1 MKILIIDDS
10 ALARRVLKNILI
22 EAGHDVIEAEDGITG
37 IEKYFLEKPEAVF
50 LDLTMEGMKGI
61 EVLKK
66 IREIDKDSYIIV
78 ATADIQAATRE
89 EVLNEGAR
97 GFVNKPFSTE
107 KVIEAIKTIKKGG

>member
-22 EAGHDVIEAEDGITG
+22 EAGYKVIEAEDGITG
-37 IEKYFLEKPEAVF
+37 IEKYFLERPDIVF

-66 IREIDKDSYIIV
+66 IREMDKNACIII

-89 EVLNEGAR
+89 EVLNEGAK

-107 KVIEAIKTIKKGG
+107 KVIEAVDKIKKGG